1 MPRILLVD
9 DDKDHLM
16 LFTMV
21 LEDGGYSVDAYT
33 DPIAVLLRFRP
44 DYYDVAILDYIMPV
58 LNGLELYRRIREI
71 DPRIRCSILTAN
83 HEKFSEY
90 EDKPQGQRNLRIIRK
105 PIGNEELLMNIRE
118 QVPIKSFRY
127 TTISDICLAK
137 R

>member
-44 DYYDVAILDYIMPV
+44 DYYDVAVLDYIMPV

-71 DPRIRCSILTAN
+71 DPKIMCSILTAT
-83 HEKFSEY
+83 HEKFSEE
-90 EDKPQGQRNLRIIRK
+90 EDNPQGQGNLKVIRK
-105 PIGNEELLMNIRE
+105 PIDNEELLMNINSIL
-118 QVPIKSFRY
+118 Q
-127 TTISDICLAK
+127 
-137 R
+137 

>member
-1 MPRILLVD
+1 VD

-16 LFTMV
+16 LFKLV

-33 DPIAVLLRFRP
+33 DPVKALLKFRPNYYDLAVLDNLMP
-44 DYYDVAILDYIMPV
+44 D

-90 EDKPQGQRNLRIIRK
+90 EDKPQGQGNLRIIRK
-105 PIGNEELLMNIRE
+105 PIGNEELLMNINS
-118 QVPIKSFRY
+118 ILK
-127 TTISDICLAK
+127 
-137 R
+137 

>member
-33 DPIAVLLRFRP
+33 DPVAALLKFIP
-44 DYYDVAILDYIMPV
+44 NYYDMAVLDYIMPD

-71 DPRIRCSILTAN
+71 DPRIRCSILTAT
-83 HEKFSEY
+83 HEKFSED
-90 EDKPQGQRNLRIIRK
+90 EDNPQRSENLRIIRK
-105 PIGNEELLMNIRE
+105 PIGNAELLMKISE
-118 QVPIKSFRY
+118 QI
-127 TTISDICLAK
+127 L
-137 R
+137 